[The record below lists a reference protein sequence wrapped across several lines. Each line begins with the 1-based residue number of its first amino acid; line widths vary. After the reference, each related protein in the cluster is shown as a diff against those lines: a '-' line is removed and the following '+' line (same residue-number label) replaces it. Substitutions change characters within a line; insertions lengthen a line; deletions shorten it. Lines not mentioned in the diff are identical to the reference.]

1 MQNLIFEG
9 FLVLFGNEVGFF
21 LPFLQNAFASYQLV
35 CISQTV
41 CSIYVV
47 ELKHDSIR
55 NSIHAASY
63 RDTLFSLNDRCCI
76 CMKSFFFN
84 YIYSVNII
92 TFGCILESIIK
103 NTYMNKRI
111 IDPLFKSRSF
121 LKIVKTKTV

>member
-1 MQNLIFEG
+1 MLSLISEG

-63 RDTLFSLNDRCCI
+63 RDTLFSLI
-76 CMKSFFFN
+76 PYLKA
-84 YIYSVNII
+84 
-92 TFGCILESIIK
+92 GAL
-103 NTYMNKRI
+103 
-111 IDPLFKSRSF
+111 